1 MDFASIVSRKGEGK
15 GGGEA
20 GGRRWRR
27 KEEGGRRKEEEN
39 TLGYGVWN
47 VEMQIEDGR
56 QPRR

>member
-1 MDFASIVSRKGEGK
+1 MEEEG
-15 GGGEA
+15 G
-20 GGRRWRR
+20 RR